1 MKMNKVLTIILL
13 VSLNTSFAMD
23 NHGSHKHD
31 MHHSHDMHKHANDKN
46 KTNASVTN
54 EELYTTFVA
63 NLVDTQVA
71 LVDVNGMVC
80 DFCARGIEKTFY
92 QDKDVKKVDVS
103 LENGIVLIAYKNSK
117 NIDIEEIKN
126 IFLSNGQTATKVT
139 IKKIL

>member
-1 MKMNKVLTIILL
+1 MKKIFTILL
-13 VSLNTSFAMD
+13 LLTMNTAFAMD
-23 NHGSHKHD
+23 NHGGHD
-31 MHHSHDMHKHANDKN
+31 HSMHHNHDMHKHTDDKN
-46 KTNASVTN
+46 KAKPTVTN
-54 EELYTTFVA
+54 DEMFNSFVA
-63 NLVDTQVA
+63 NLVDSQVA

-92 QDKDVKKVDVS
+92 QDKDVKKVNVS

-117 NIDIEEIKN
+117 NIDIEEIKS

>member
-1 MKMNKVLTIILL
+1 MKKIFTFLL
-13 VSLNTSFAMD
+13 LLSLNTAFAMD
-23 NHGSHKHD
+23 NHG
-31 MHHSHDMHKHANDKN
+31 MHHNHDMHKHASDKN
-46 KTNASVTN
+46 KSITTTSN
-54 EELYTTFVA
+54 EEVYNSFVA
-63 NLVDTQVA
+63 NLADSQIA

-92 QDKDVKKVDVS
+92 QDKDVKKVNVS

-117 NIDIEEIKN
+117 NIDIEEIKS

>member
-1 MKMNKVLTIILL
+1 MNRVFTFLL
-13 VSLNTSFAMD
+13 LMSLNTSFAMD
-23 NHGSHKHD
+23 NHG
-31 MHHSHDMHKHANDKN
+31 MHHKHDMHKHASDKN
-46 KTNASVTN
+46 KSGTVVSNK
-54 EELYTTFVA
+54 ELYNSFIA
-63 NLVDTQVA
+63 NLVDSQVA

-92 QDKDVKKVDVS
+92 QDKDVKKVNVS
-103 LENGIVLIAYKNSK
+103 LENGIVLIAYKNTK

>member
-1 MKMNKVLTIILL
+1 MNKTFTFLL
-13 VSLNTSFAMD
+13 LLLLNTSFAMD
-23 NHGSHKHD
+23 NHG
-31 MHHSHDMHKHANDKN
+31 MHHNHDMHKHATDKN
-46 KTNASVTN
+46 KSISSTSN
-54 EELYTTFVA
+54 EELYNTFVA
-63 NLVDTQVA
+63 NLVDSQVA

-92 QDKDVKKVDVS
+92 QDKNVKKVNVS

-117 NIDIEEIKN
+117 NIDIEEIKS

>member
-1 MKMNKVLTIILL
+1 MKMNKVFTILLL

-23 NHGSHKHD
+23 NHDSHKHD

-46 KTNASVTN
+46 KTNPAVTN
-54 EELYTTFVA
+54 EELYTAFVA

-92 QDKDVKKVDVS
+92 QDKDVKKVNVS